1 MIYLIATCISLA
13 FAMLIKNKN
22 KTCLTREGMFCY
34 FDMAKPIDMILIFGS
49 AMPMF
54 LVAALRYG
62 VGTDYFYTYV
72 PQFEMVVNGE
82 SVYYEKGFWLLNKLI
97 AEFTDNPQI
106 FIAFIA
112 LLFTALVY
120 GALYIIADNIP
131 MSIVLFVLSY
141 SYFISLN
148 NIRQSLASAILIWS
162 LYYVIEGKDI
172 KAFVSI
178 IIAGLIHQASFI
190 FLVFLVLKY
199 FKFSARFLTVASAGL
214 LVILGGASRL
224 IIEILSKVPRLAKY
238 YAEEE
243 EALSGFLDKS
253 ISITFIF
260 VNLCILIIFI
270 YFELQYKNIKTP
282 KWNLILWNQFMI
294 LAICSLDGI
303 APATYRIVRI
313 FSFAQFIYLPNI
325 IEEYEDNRTAK
336 VILYIVL
343 IVLFGA
349 LFIQNYVTGTE
360 QVFPYASIFSK

>member
-1 MIYLIATCISLA
+1 M
-13 FAMLIKNKN
+13 
-22 KTCLTREGMFCY
+22 
-34 FDMAKPIDMILIFGS
+34 
-49 AMPMF
+49 
-54 LVAALRYG
+54 
-62 VGTDYFYTYV
+62 
-72 PQFEMVVNGE
+72 
-82 SVYYEKGFWLLNKLI
+82 
-97 AEFTDNPQI
+97 
-106 FIAFIA
+106 
-112 LLFTALVY
+112 
-120 GALYIIADNIP
+120 
-131 MSIVLFVLSY
+131 
-141 SYFISLN
+141 
-148 NIRQSLASAILIWS
+148 
-162 LYYVIEGKDI
+162 
-172 KAFVSI
+172 
-178 IIAGLIHQASFI
+178 
-190 FLVFLVLKY
+190 LKY